1 MVKRRGEKG
10 DRQNQERRSSK
21 KSRIGW
27 FSKLMIMGLL
37 LMVGLVVAA
46 PSLLGSASVVNWA
59 IAKFGGLGP
68 LRAQVTEVQ
77 LGWFQPVGL
86 KGLQLVDQSGQ
97 TIAKVESISTEKG
110 LLGWITNQSDLGLIR
125 IDGAEAA
132 IEASNGTTNIEQALA
147 SLLTGT
153 NKQPATSSGSA
164 KIPSGKIE
172 ITNTK
177 LILSETGRAERWVVE
192 VPTLK
197 TELPTATQLF
207 GPTEIQARIT
217 EASGTIQGKSGEIA
231 AAASQNEDGTIQL
244 QAKLSELPLE
254 IVHIARARLPE
265 LPIQNATGRVTGV
278 LSGSAVSA
286 EQFAFD
292 LQQLQASN
300 LAIQAPTLVGP
311 SPARLASVMAT
322 GKVSLANK
330 LMKLQSTD
338 IACDFARVQA
348 SADIPWPIQ
357 TPTAYNPFL
366 TGASINASGIVDLPK
381 MVAAA
386 QSLVPMRPDTQLL
399 GGKLQFALQQTAAQQ
414 PVLQAKVQLS
424 GLQAT
429 SAGQNISWN
438 DPVTL
443 DLSAQ
448 SQTSGPLFGIG
459 ASAEFCKLQGQG
471 TMQNGALEG
480 SVDLELLHRRL
491 TQFVTLPISAM
502 NGNAQVN
509 LNWSM
514 DANQLVTAQGTL
526 QTAQVNVVTPTGAQM
541 SEPAWKGQFLSAIQ
555 LREGTP
561 TAVNQLKLEMIAAE
575 EQLYVE
581 LNEPLQL
588 AVSPNSSPAG
598 FKFSMTGNLANL
610 KHRAFVWVSQPP
622 EVDVGG
628 VIKLAVTGRVDTA
641 HAEVQQANW
650 DIQQLNVKMADVG
663 FNEPQVV
670 GNFKGNVNT
679 NDLTKLAIEQL
690 KIQATSFSLSATDQ
704 AGENNSRRGQA
715 NCMVSLQRLLKN
727 SNMQQ
732 GPGSLASTGNDR
744 TRMVQPSFGT
754 LNQPSASTTP
764 ATSYSATGDIQAGL
778 AWAVNAAGAEF
789 RLQVAGKDIVLIS
802 QTVGSPAAPLWSE
815 SQLFATADGRW
826 TASTGAVSMEPMQ
839 LQTPWLNYQGKM
851 NYSPT
856 EKAQDLV
863 MNGQAVYD
871 AQQLSQKIG
880 PMTGNNVQMV
890 GQHTMPIEVSWHRDA
905 GDTKTPALAGLKAS
919 SRIGWQQARVVG
931 IEVGKADV
939 PVNIDAGKLTTAAE
953 IPVSGG
959 MLRWD
964 IFSDLTQDTIV
975 LQQKPMAVLENVA
988 ITREMC
994 SGWLKYVAPLV
1005 ADATSIEGKL
1015 SLQVKRAEFVPTNLA
1030 RQTVEGNLVMHKVEV
1045 GPGPLSNEVIGIAKQ
1060 IEQIRKPD
1068 LSQPVS
1074 GQTKAWA
1081 TLPEQNISFTMVDG
1095 RVHHR
1100 DLKVDV
1106 GDATIMT
1113 AGSVAV
1119 DGQLEMLASMPIP
1132 DKWTEKSQVMGA
1144 LKGQALQFPVRGT
1157 ISRPQVDASM
1167 LGQLGRQ
1174 TMMNAG
1180 QNLIQQQLN
1189 KGLDKLFK

>member
-1 MVKRRGEKG
+1 MVRRRGDKG
-10 DRQNQERRSSK
+10 DRRGQERRSGK
-21 KSRIGW
+21 KSRFGW
-27 FSKLMIMGLL
+27 FSKLFILSLL
-37 LMVGLVVAA
+37 LLVGLVIAA
-46 PSLLGSASVVNWA
+46 PTLLGSASMVNWA
-59 IAKFGGLGP
+59 IAKYGGLGP
-68 LRAQVTEVQ
+68 LRAQVSEVQ

-86 KGLQLVDQSGQ
+86 KGFQLVDQSGQ
-97 TIAKVESISTEKG
+97 ALAKVDSISTEKG
-110 LLGWITNQSDLGLIR
+110 LLSWITNQSDLGSIR
-125 IDGAEAA
+125 IDGTEAA
-132 IEASNGTTNIEQALA
+132 IEASNGTTNIEQALS
-147 SLLTGT
+147 SLLSGSP
-153 NKQPATSSGSA
+153 KESSGS
-164 KIPSGKIE
+164 KSTSKLPTGKIE

-177 LILSETGRAERWVVE
+177 LLLSETGRAERWVVE
-192 VPTLK
+192 VPMLK
-197 TELPTATQLF
+197 TDLPTASQLF

-217 EASGTIQGKSGEIA
+217 ETSGAVQGKPGEIVV
-231 AAASQNEDGTIQL
+231 AASQNDDGTIQL
-244 QAKLSELPLE
+244 QAKLSDLPLD
-254 IVHIARARLPE
+254 IVRVARARLPE
-265 LPIQNATGRVTGV
+265 LPIQDATGRVTGV
-278 LSGSAVSA
+278 LSGSAVNA
-286 EQFAFD
+286 DQFAFD

-300 LAIQAPTLVGP
+300 IAILAPSLVGAT
-311 SPARLASVMAT
+311 PARLANVMAT
-322 GKVSLANK
+322 GKVSLANN
-330 LMKLQSTD
+330 LMKIQNTD
-338 IACDFARVQA
+338 LACDFARVQA
-348 SADIPWPIQ
+348 TADIPWPMQ
-357 TPTAYNPFL
+357 TPTATNPFL
-366 TGASINASGIVDLPK
+366 AGATINASGVVDLPK
-381 MVAAA
+381 MVTAA
-386 QSLVPMRPDTQLL
+386 QSLVPMRPDTQLM
-399 GGKLQFALQQTAAQQ
+399 GGKLQFAFQQTSAQQ
-414 PVLQAKVQLS
+414 PLLQAKVQLS

-448 SQTSGPLFGIG
+448 SQPSGPQFGIG
-459 ASAEFCKLQGQG
+459 ASAEFCKLQGKG
-471 TMQNGALEG
+471 TIQNGSLEG
-480 SVDLELLHRRL
+480 NVDLELLHRRL
-491 TQFVTLPISAM
+491 SQFVTLPISAM
-502 NGNAQVN
+502 NGSAQVN

-514 DANQLVTAQGTL
+514 DANQLVSGQGGL
-526 QTAQVNVVTPTGAQM
+526 QTAQVNIVTPTGARM
-541 SEPAWKGQFLSAIQ
+541 SEPAWKGQFASAIQ

-561 TAVNQLKLEMIAAE
+561 TAINQLRLEMIAAE
-575 EQLYVE
+575 EQLYLE
-581 LNEPLQL
+581 LNEPMQL
-588 AVSPNSSPAG
+588 AATPNPKPAG

-610 KHRAFVWVSQPP
+610 KHRAFVWLSQPP
-622 EVDVGG
+622 EMQVDG
-628 VIKLAVTGRVDTA
+628 VVKLDVVGRVDTT

-650 DIQQLNVKMADVG
+650 DIQPLRLNVADMA
-663 FNEPQVV
+663 FAEPQVV

-690 KIQATSFSLSATDQ
+690 TIQASSFSLLAKDQ

-715 NCMVSLQRLLKN
+715 NCIVSLQRLLKN
-727 SNMQQ
+727 SNVMA

-744 TRMVQPSFGT
+744 ARMVQPSFG
-754 LNQPSASTTP
+754 QSPSATTP
-764 ATSYSATGDIQAGL
+764 PTSYSASGDIQAGL

-789 RLQVAGKDIVLIS
+789 RIQANGKDIVLIS
-802 QTVGSPAAPLWSE
+802 QTVGSPAMPLWSE
-815 SQLFATADGRW
+815 SQLLASADGRW
-826 TASTGAVSMEPMQ
+826 TASSGAVSMEPMQ
-839 LQTPWLNYQGKM
+839 LQTPWLNYQGKL
-851 NYSPT
+851 NYAPS
-856 EKAQDLV
+856 EKAQDLT

-871 AQQLSQKIG
+871 AQQLSEKIG
-880 PMTGNNVQMV
+880 PMTGNNVQMI
-890 GQHTMPIEVSWHRDA
+890 GQHTMPIEVSWHRDSS
-905 GDTKTPALAGLKAS
+905 DTKTPALAGLRAS

-964 IFSDLTQDTIV
+964 IFSDLTQETIV
-975 LQQKPMAVLENVA
+975 LQQKPMTVLENVA

-1015 SLQVKRAEFVPTNLA
+1015 SMQIRRAEFVPTNLA
-1030 RQTVEGNLVMHKVEV
+1030 KQTVEGNLVMHKVEV

-1060 IEQIRKPD
+1060 IEQIRKAD
-1068 LSQPVS
+1068 LTQS
-1074 GQTKAWA
+1074 GSSPSKAWA

-1132 DKWTEKSQVMGA
+1132 DKWTEKSQIMGA
-1144 LKGQALQFPVRGT
+1144 LKGQSLQFPVRGT

-1174 TMMNAG
+1174 TIMNAG
-1180 QNLIQQQLN
+1180 QNVIQQQLN